1 MMRKLAQRPAPR
13 FIACTRARLCSTG
26 AVASRKELSA
36 LLCAGGDSRLHLTAR
51 GTNKYFCAPEPAS
64 GPAVLRSSCTCSPPS
79 AVGFSHA
86 LDKWHELEAAR
97 GGDVKEFEQA
107 FGGAMESVRER
118 ISRALELPEGTAVVL
133 SASGTDAEY
142 VPLAIARELAL
153 LEQALH

>member
-51 GTNKYFCAPEPAS
+51 GTNKYFCAPEPAG

-107 FGGAMESVRER
+107 FGGAMES
-118 ISRALELPEGTAVVL
+118 SP
-133 SASGTDAEY
+133 SPS
-142 VPLAIARELAL
+142 PSPSP
-153 LEQALH
+153 